1 MSELVVLLRG
11 INVGQ
16 AKQVPMADLRTLL
29 EDAGYGDV
37 RTLLRSGNVVL
48 TAASGAP
55 ATAAAQVA
63 ADVSERIEAHFGFPV
78 DVVVRTGAQL
88 RKVAAADPFDGAADD
103 GSRRHVAF
111 LSGTPDRAALKR
123 LLELDAAPDR
133 LARGGPADL
142 HLWTPDGMAHSV
154 LAKELGR
161 AKLGVVVTVRNWNTV
176 QKLLA
181 MTG

>member
-1 MSELVVLLRG
+1 MSELIVLLRG

-48 TAASGAP
+48 TAGSGAP

-63 ADVSERIEAHFGFPV
+63 ADVSERLGARFGFPI

-88 RKVAAADPFDGAADD
+88 RKVAAEDPFDGMADD
-103 GSRRHVAF
+103 GARRHVAF
-111 LSGTPDRAALKR
+111 LSGTPDRAALQR
-123 LLELDAAPDR
+123 LLELDAAPE
-133 LARGGPADL
+133 LLVRGGPTDL
-142 HLWTPDGMAHSV
+142 HLWTPGGMAHSV
-154 LAKELGR
+154 LTKELAR
-161 AKLGVVVTVRNWNTV
+161 AKLGVAVTVRNWNTV